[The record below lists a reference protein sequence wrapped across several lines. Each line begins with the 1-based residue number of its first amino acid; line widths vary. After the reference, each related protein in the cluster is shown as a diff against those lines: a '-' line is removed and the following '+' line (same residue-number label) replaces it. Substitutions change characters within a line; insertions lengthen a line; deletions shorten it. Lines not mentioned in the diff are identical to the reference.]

1 MKFGSSQ
8 KNFSYVLG
16 SGIGVTALNSIFYF
30 IFATFL
36 EPDRYGELSYFIAI
50 AGTASVISQFGFP
63 FSITVFQ
70 SKKKFL
76 LSNQINVL
84 AVIISSV
91 ISFVLIFVDL
101 YAALLSFSLSF
112 FAMNQHNLLGLKKYK
127 SYFWVGLIKGLII
140 ISLPLG
146 LYFVL
151 EMQGII
157 LGMAISNLVCSF
169 FFLKNL
175 KLKVQSF
182 KELRSNLKFITH
194 NFSVQASTGFAKF
207 LDKLIIVPFFGFAF
221 AGIYQ
226 FNLQILFALTL
237 LPTSLHSFLL
247 SEESSGKTHAK
258 ISYLVIFA
266 SIIAVVVINLAANDI
281 IEYIFPKFSEGVQ
294 SLQIMIIS
302 LIPISFSAILNAKLQ
317 AKESTKIGFPAI
329 ARIGSLLIL
338 LPILG
343 QLHGIMGLA
352 ASVVI
357 SSSIETIFL
366 AIIFLSQKKQK

>member
-63 FSITVFQ
+63 FSITVYQ

-127 SYFWVGLIKGLII
+127 SYFWVGLIRGLII
-140 ISLPLG
+140 ISVPLG
-146 LYFVL
+146 LYFVF
-151 EMQGII
+151 EIQGVI

-247 SEESSGKTHAK
+247 SEESSGKHMLK
-258 ISYLVIFA
+258 LVI
-266 SIIAVVVINLAANDI
+266 
-281 IEYIFPKFSEGVQ
+281 
-294 SLQIMIIS
+294 
-302 LIPISFSAILNAKLQ
+302 
-317 AKESTKIGFPAI
+317 
-329 ARIGSLLIL
+329 
-338 LPILG
+338 
-343 QLHGIMGLA
+343 
-352 ASVVI
+352 
-357 SSSIETIFL
+357 
-366 AIIFLSQKKQK
+366 